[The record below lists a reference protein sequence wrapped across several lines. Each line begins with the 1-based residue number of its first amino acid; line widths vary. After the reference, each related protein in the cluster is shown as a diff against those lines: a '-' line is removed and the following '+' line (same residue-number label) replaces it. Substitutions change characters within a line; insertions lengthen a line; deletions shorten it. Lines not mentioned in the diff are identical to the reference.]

1 VQSNHQI
8 IRSPDYQMSTAVL
21 LSGGVDSAV
30 LLAEEAARNQVQPI
44 YVAVGLAWEARERA
58 AVARLLTH
66 AVFGRVG
73 ALVTLTVDMRDVYP
87 AAHWALKGSPPAYD
101 TPDEDVYLPGRNIVL
116 LGKAGVYCAA
126 VGIGRLVLGTLGHN
140 PFPDATPEFRAAMA
154 QALSLG
160 LAHDLD
166 IAAPYASLDK
176 SEIIRRGAALGVP
189 LELTMSCMNTLPQHC
204 GVCSK
209 CRERH
214 NAFVDAQVP
223 DPTEYAD
230 MSCITSGHRVIGS
243 SGHRVIR

>member
-1 VQSNHQI
+1 MTMPS
-8 IRSPDYQMSTAVL
+8 AVL
-21 LSGGVDSAV
+21 LSGGLDSAV

-44 YVAVGLAWEARERA
+44 YVAAGLAWEAKERA

-66 AVFGRVG
+66 SAFGRVN

-87 AAHWALKGSPPAYD
+87 AAHWALQGTPPAYH

-126 VGIGRLVLGTLGHN
+126 LHIGRLVLGTLGHN

-154 QALSLG
+154 RALSLG
-160 LAHDLD
+160 LAHDLQVD
-166 IAAPYASLDK
+166 APYAALDK
-176 SEIIRRGAALGVP
+176 SEVIRRGAALGVP
-189 LELTMSCMNTLPQHC
+189 LDLTMSCMDTLAGHC

-214 NAFVDAQVP
+214 NAFIDAKVS
-223 DPTEYAD
+223 DPTEYAET
-230 MSCITSGHRVIGS
+230 SYITSGNRVIGL
-243 SGHRVIR
+243 G